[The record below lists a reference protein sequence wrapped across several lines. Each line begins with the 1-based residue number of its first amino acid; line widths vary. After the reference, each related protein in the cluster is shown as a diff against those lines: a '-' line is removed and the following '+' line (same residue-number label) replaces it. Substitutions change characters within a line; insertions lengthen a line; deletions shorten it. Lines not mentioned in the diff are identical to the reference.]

1 MSCITNNVIP
11 SVRGYVMK
19 DFDYAVIDTHDE
31 FVLFAGTF
39 AECTQVLD
47 ESYGGTAIV
56 DFYDVINW
64 PIENF
69 SVDIPNYRKPFYF
82 YTVED

>member
-1 MSCITNNVIP
+1 
-11 SVRGYVMK
+11 MK
-19 DFDYAVIDTHDE
+19 DFDYAVVDIGDE
-31 FVLFAGTF
+31 FVLFAGTY
-39 AECTQVLD
+39 AECVQVLD

-56 DFYDVINW
+56 DFYDVMDW
-64 PIENF
+64 PIESF